1 MIACPGKTQ
10 KPMITFQIQR
20 DSPIPYYFQIEE
32 WIRDRIRSGDLRPGD
47 ALENEISLAKTLG
60 VSRITVR
67 QALDNLA
74 AQGLIVRKRAIGT
87 FVAQPRKSFVLNRLK
102 LRSLTEEMAEEG
114 LQVKARTLEQ
124 KILLPS
130 SEIQSQLGLADG
142 EKVILLRR
150 LRLAN
155 GKPLCIETCYHSYAD
170 FPLLAS
176 IDLTDRSIYEILDRE
191 YRRRPVSAR
200 DVLVADTADQTIA
213 RWLNISAGSAVMHI
227 RRLAYD
233 STRTPIE
240 VSQTIFRADQHQ
252 IVIEYRS

>member
-1 MIACPGKTQ
+1 MSTYPRKAQT
-10 KPMITFQIQR
+10 PMIPFQIQR

-32 WIRDRIRSGDLRPGD
+32 WIRERIRNGDLRPGD
-47 ALENEISLAKTLG
+47 PLENEISLAKALG

-74 AQGLIVRKRAIGT
+74 TQGLVVRKRALGT
-87 FVAQPRKSFVLNRLK
+87 FVAQPRKSFVLNRFQ

-114 LQVKARTLEQ
+114 LQVKAQTLEQ
-124 KILLPS
+124 RIILPS
-130 SEIQSQLGLADG
+130 NEIQSQLGLADG
-142 EKVILLRR
+142 EKVILIRR

-155 GKPLCIETCYHSYAD
+155 GKPLCIETCYHPYAY

-191 YRRRPVSAR
+191 YKRRPVSAR
-200 DVLVADTADQTIA
+200 DVLVAEIADHTTA
-213 RWLNISAGSAVMHI
+213 RWLSISVGSAVMHI

-233 STRTPIE
+233 ASHIPIE
-240 VSQTIFRADQHQ
+240 YSHTIFRADQHQ